1 MKLTKTIVDRLT
13 PPVVVPPATS
23 VQAFYRDDTLKGF
36 ALRVTTRGRKTFIVE
51 KRIHGKVRRLTLGSY
66 PALTVEQARKEAQ
79 KILGKIAAGIDPVA
93 EERSGKASAMSL
105 QAVFDDY
112 LKARKSLKSRTIA
125 DYEYIMRKDFS
136 DWRYKPLAAIT
147 KDMVAKRHIKL
158 GERSQARA
166 NNAMR
171 VLRALFHF
179 AGAEYEN
186 AQGRSLFPENPV
198 KRLSHTRGW
207 YRIARRQTVIKTHNL
222 PAWYQSV
229 MALRGDR
236 ITSKAEVL
244 RDYLLLILFTGLRRE
259 EAASLTWE
267 QVDLEAQTLTVTDT
281 KNHQEHTL
289 PLSDFL
295 YQLLSRRRVQAV
307 SRYVFFGDGAS
318 GHIVEP
324 RKQMAKVTAASSVA
338 FTLHDL
344 RRTFITIAEGL
355 DIPAYALK
363 RLLNHKMTNDVTAG
377 YIVSDVERLRVPM
390 QKITDYLLTAAGARC
405 KGDVT
410 PIQQAV
416 G

>member
-1 MKLTKTIVDRLT
+1 MKLTKTVVDHL
-13 PPVVVPPATS
+13 PPPLAVPPATS
-23 VQAFYRDDTLKGF
+23 AQAFYRDDTLKGF
-36 ALRVTTRGRKTFIVE
+36 ALRVSTRGRKTFIVE

-79 KILGKIAAGIDPVA
+79 KLLGKIAAGIDPVA
-93 EERSGKASAMSL
+93 EKRSRKASAMSL
-105 QAVFDDY
+105 QDVFDAY
-112 LKARKSLKSRTIA
+112 LKARKSLKPRTIL

-147 KDMVAKRHIKL
+147 KGMVAQRHTKL

-222 PAWYQSV
+222 PAWYLAV
-229 MALRGDR
+229 MVLKGDR

-267 QVDLEAQTLTVTDT
+267 QVDFEAQTLTVTDT

-295 YQLLSRRRVQAV
+295 YQLLNRRRAQAM
-307 SRYVFFGDGAS
+307 SDYVFPGKGVS

-324 RKQMAKVTAASSVA
+324 RKQMAKVTATSGVA

-363 RLLNHKMTNDVTAG
+363 RLLNHKMNSDVTAG
-377 YIVSDVERLRVPM
+377 YIVSDVERLRIPM
-390 QKITDYLLTAAGARC
+390 QKITDYLLSAAAGRTKA
-405 KGDVT
+405 GVM
-410 PIQQAV
+410 PLEQAV